1 MRIGGALDENGT
13 PVGQTQ
19 AINNHSSTIE
29 SAGDMAI
36 AASQINNINDNF
48 STEVVLVSQEQL
60 TEYQHTGSTSRWKA
74 GDEGSTVTLP
84 MACATSTPRK
94 RAATVTITSTSTTTP
109 VPLKRRIKESDPAKI
124 LAGGNMTLAGDRLFN
139 DKSQVVAGGTLL
151 IDQLGSVQNDDVPG
165 VRYTTDNGSVTH
177 YYRIR
182 HKGDDEQGA
191 AAPHTL
197 HRRRSRALR

>member
-1 MRIGGALDENGT
+1 
-13 PVGQTQ
+13 
-19 AINNHSSTIE
+19 
-29 SAGDMAI
+29 MAI

-74 GDEGSTVTLP
+74 GDEGVWVDGNSSDGLRNLNTPEKSGHGNDNFNQYDYTRTVEET
-84 MACATSTPRK
+84 
-94 RAATVTITSTSTTTP
+94 
-109 VPLKRRIKESDPAKI
+109 RIKESDPAKI